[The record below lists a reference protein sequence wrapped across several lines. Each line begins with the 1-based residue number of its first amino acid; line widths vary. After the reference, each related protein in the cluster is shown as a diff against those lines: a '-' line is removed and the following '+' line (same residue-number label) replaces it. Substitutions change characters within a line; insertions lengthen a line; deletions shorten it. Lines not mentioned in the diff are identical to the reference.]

1 MNKKILA
8 LVLACI
14 TLFLLGCEPGGGGND
29 DKEKGGESNLPLESG
44 EVVFKGKVTSTEGND
59 FIEMEIVDS
68 DIAFGTYWVLV
79 GSETAYFDLDGNS
92 LDRDSIKVNDII
104 EVVFSGQVMNSFP
117 PKIAA
122 KKIYV
127 H

>member
-1 MNKKILA
+1 MNKKIFA

-14 TLFLLGCEPGGGGND
+14 TLFLLGCEPDISGKD
-29 DKEKGGESNLPLESG
+29 DKNNGGESDLPLEAG
-44 EVVFKGKVTSTEGND
+44 EVVFKGKVTSVDGRD
-59 FIEMEIVDS
+59 FIEMEIIDS

-79 GSETAYFDLDGNS
+79 GSETAYFDLEGNTVG
-92 LDRDSIKVNDII
+92 RDSIKVNDVI

-122 KKIYV
+122 RKIYV